1 MSTPIAI
8 ILTVVGVLVIVSLV
22 AGVWVLIRSEGSAV
36 DDPARAEGVRQRDE
50 ARAEKQRLR
59 DEKAAE
65 RHRQRQAEENARAAR
80 LAADRKRAGSRVHS
94 GNFGGKTVEIYSN
107 GYVRVALFMRDSV
120 PFQRLLSIEYSGDIQ
135 KKTGIGRAGT
145 AVLTG
150 GANLLLTPN
159 KRGDVYLNIVT
170 EGDVYVLR
178 ASPPTVL
185 NIKAAQGIAAAGEG
199 VLKRVRASSDEPA
212 RTAIHT
218 SSAPAEKEC
227 PYCAETIKAAAIK
240 CRYCGSELS

>member
-1 MSTPIAI
+1 M
-8 ILTVVGVLVIVSLV
+8 
-22 AGVWVLIRSEGSAV
+22 
-36 DDPARAEGVRQRDE
+36 
-50 ARAEKQRLR
+50 
-59 DEKAAE
+59 
-65 RHRQRQAEENARAAR
+65 
-80 LAADRKRAGSRVHS
+80 
-94 GNFGGKTVEIYSN
+94 
-107 GYVRVALFMRDSV
+107 RVALFMREAV
-120 PFQRLLSIEYSGDIQ
+120 PFQRLVSIEYSGDIQ

-185 NIKAAQGIAAAGEG
+185 NITAAQGIAAAGEG
-199 VLKRVRASSDEPA
+199 VLKRVRASFDKPA
-212 RTAIHT
+212 GSANPT